1 MKQFQFDYHSITSLT
16 RDLEKV
22 RLWYKSKSCSN
33 VVFQIYSDSLDRG
46 QMELVSNVIT
56 RTIPHA
62 ICMGCSTN
70 GNIIEGRLSSATISI
85 VCTILEKPT
94 TKVKLLQYTLNGETA
109 LEVVENIKREVKE
122 NPWVKGVELQLTIRG
137 MSLTPLC
144 DALHDVDESIAIFG
158 GGAFNPDLS
167 KNDACVFSNVGGYSE
182 RGILVLLI
190 GGEDLHIYTTH
201 IAGWKPLGREFLVTK
216 AQNALLFE
224 LDGKPAYEI
233 YYRYLK
239 ILNDE
244 HFFANT
250 LEFPFFYKHNGI
262 DILRA
267 PVHCN
272 EDGTLVMTSD
282 IDENVKARLAYGD
295 PWTILDC
302 IRKDGKKIGEFKPDI
317 IKVFSCAARRS
328 FWGKKKSVTRRFPS
342 RALHPRRVFILPAN
356 F

>member
-1 MKQFQFDYHSITSLT
+1 M
-16 RDLEKV
+16 
-22 RLWYKSKSCSN
+22 
-33 VVFQIYSDSLDRG
+33 
-46 QMELVSNVIT
+46 
-56 RTIPHA
+56 
-62 ICMGCSTN
+62 
-70 GNIIEGRLSSATISI
+70 
-85 VCTILEKPT
+85 
-94 TKVKLLQYTLNGETA
+94 
-109 LEVVENIKREVKE
+109 
-122 NPWVKGVELQLTIRG
+122 
-137 MSLTPLC
+137 
-144 DALHDVDESIAIFG
+144 
-158 GGAFNPDLS
+158 
-167 KNDACVFSNVGGYSE
+167 
-182 RGILVLLI
+182 
-190 GGEDLHIYTTH
+190 HIYTTH

-224 LDGKPAYEI
+224 LDGKPAYDV

-244 HFFANT
+244 HFFFNT

-302 IRKDGKKIGEFKPDI
+302 VRRDEKKLGRLIPI
-317 IKVFSCAARRS
+317 SSRS
-328 FWGKKKSVTRRFPS
+328 FPVRPVVLFGEKKKSVTRLFRFRVSPLH
-342 RALHPRRVFILPAN
+342 RAFTPLAN